1 MTDTVDKSID
11 EQLDEVLKNIIHIGY
26 VYGYNQ
32 LAQMANVAPYNQVQP
47 ITEEEAKQAIKALI
61 DQTVVEGQ
69 IKILSNILV
78 HNATVSKKGVGL
90 NREGVVSKLSD
101 LQFKREE
108 AWLKDKS

>member
-11 EQLDEVLKNIIHIGY
+11 EQLDKILGGFSRNLSEVG
-26 VYGYNQ
+26 
-32 LAQMANVAPYNQVQP
+32 NVDDYAESVS
-47 ITEEEAKQAIKALI
+47 EAKQSIKALI